1 MIDVIKC
8 NYFWNLHF
16 LNARFS
22 FACACVPPYHF
33 VVIGFSAVFVSLTT
47 NQCASEWDVKFY
59 SAVWFFIFVFHL
71 DRFWFSFL
79 FFYLWFWFWFLVDR
93 FDRSKMSHV
102 SYANEQTHIAITTT
116 TSNNSKRNFL
126 FWNMETVLRD
136 CATLVGSS
144 PFKPHSL
151 TFLHGS
157 QFFFGFFFHF
167 FSLCSKIT
175 TQCRFSYSIVLY

>member
-22 FACACVPPYHF
+22 FACACACACAATISFCRDRIFGRFRLAHHKSICNRMRYKIV
-33 VVIGFSAVFVSLTT
+33 FSRLGSSFS
-47 NQCASEWDVKFY
+47 
-59 SAVWFFIFVFHL
+59 FFILIGLIFIFI
-71 DRFWFSFL
+71 FI
-79 FFYLWFWFWFLVDR
+79 FYLWFWFWFLVDR

-102 SYANEQTHIAITTT
+102 SYANEQTHIATTT
-116 TSNNSKRNFL
+116 TSTSNNSKRNFL

-157 QFFFGFFFHF
+157 QFGILHFSSVFFTS
-167 FSLCSKIT
+167 SLSLSRQK
-175 TQCRFSYSIVLY
+175 